1 MKYLNIPY
9 SLHSLLFGLLFFSFG
24 IVEELSAQQS
34 LDATAGMIQ
43 NRVKSKIRNRALDE
57 MADMRSALKSSARV
71 KVKGSKRALQN
82 SLRGGVAGDPFDTDP
97 TLDKLIE
104 DPESKESIVDN
115 TNKKRYVEL
124 FGEWMMMP
132 SEAEMLARA
141 RLKHIKDS
149 LANIDR
155 KAFRVTKRV
164 WDDSRPMIIFGWHP
178 HWVGDIYKGY
188 DYDLFNVVSYYSYDI
203 NPDNGAPQNSGVVAS
218 FLGSDF
224 VATAHKK
231 RSAALLSVTCHG
243 EENVMRFLSQN
254 IPAQQRFTDSILYI
268 LDSTNADGIEINF
281 EGVNAAVKNDF
292 VKFVRILSKNIIGA
306 RGDTSFI
313 FMSVPAYD
321 PENIY
326 DLALFHDFVDIFVIK
341 GYTFHETPDGLKKM
355 PPAPLN
361 YSPLTLAP
369 DLRTAVE
376 KYIASIGP
384 LHSARL
390 IMALPYFGTRWVT
403 DGITEE
409 ILEFNSLT
417 YSDIQFD
424 FAMNLSDSIRYPG
437 GKLFYDSIRT
447 SYAFTYLDYTGVDVS
462 NGDIPLDVTIY
473 FDDSLSLQKK
483 YRYLID
489 ARLGGVGIQFL
500 GYDMGFTQLED
511 VLSNEFTDIVMPL
524 DDNMAQ
530 LNARST
536 TIRQNSIYILATLLY
551 LAIFMAIGFCAAL
564 FNKNVRQALF
574 DNGRFRMGYMAFFT
588 ILMLLLGGYL
598 GLFEGA
604 SIPLLL
610 GVIFGSIVSWVAW
623 RILFKKKAMTP

>member
-1 MKYLNIPY
+1 MKYFNITY
-9 SLHSLLFGLLFFSFG
+9 SLKYTLLLLLFSSGALQH
-24 IVEELSAQQS
+24 LSAQKS

-57 MADMRSALKSSARV
+57 AADMRSALKSSARV
-71 KVKGSKRALQN
+71 KVKGSKRALAN
-82 SLRGGVAGDPFDTDP
+82 SLRGGISGDPFNTDP

-104 DPESKESIVDN
+104 DPEVKESIVDN

-124 FGEWMMMP
+124 FGEYMMMP

-141 RLKHIKDS
+141 KLKHYKDS

-155 KAFRVTKRV
+155 KSFRVTKKI

-178 HWVGDIYKGY
+178 HWIGDVYKGY

-203 NPDNGAPQNSGVVAS
+203 NPDNGAPQNSSVMAS

-224 VATAHKK
+224 VATAHTK
-231 RSAALLSVTCHG
+231 RCAALLSVTCHG

-268 LDSTNADGIEINF
+268 LDSVNADGIEINF

-326 DLALFHDFVDIFVIK
+326 DLTLFENFVDIFVIK
-341 GYTFHETPDGLKKM
+341 GYSLHETPDGLKKM

-361 YSPLTLAP
+361 YSPLTTAP
-369 DLRTAVE
+369 DLRMAAE
-376 KYIASIGP
+376 KYIANIGP
-384 LHSARL
+384 LNSARL

-403 DGITEE
+403 DPITEE
-409 ILEFNSLT
+409 IQEINSIT

-424 FAMNLSDSIRYPG
+424 FVMNLADSIRYPG
-437 GKLFYDSIRT
+437 AKLYFDST
-447 SYAFTYLDYTGVDVS
+447 KTCYAFTYYDYSSVKDKYVDL
-462 NGDIPLDVTIY
+462 PLEVTIY

-483 YRYLID
+483 YRYLIES
-489 ARLGGVGIQFL
+489 RLGGVGIQFM

-511 VLSNEFTDIVMPL
+511 VLSNEFTDIVMPV
-524 DDNMAQ
+524 DDKLAQ
-530 LNARST
+530 LNARSSN
-536 TIRQNSIYILATLLY
+536 IRQNSIYALAALLY
-551 LAIFMAIGFCAAL
+551 LAIFMAIGLCAAL
-564 FNKNVRQALF
+564 FNREVRQALF
-574 DNGRFRMGYMAFFT
+574 DNGRFRIGYMMFFT
-588 ILMLLLGGYL
+588 ALMLLLGGYL
-598 GLFEGA
+598 GLFQGA

-610 GVIFGSIVSWVAW
+610 GVIFGSIVSWVGW